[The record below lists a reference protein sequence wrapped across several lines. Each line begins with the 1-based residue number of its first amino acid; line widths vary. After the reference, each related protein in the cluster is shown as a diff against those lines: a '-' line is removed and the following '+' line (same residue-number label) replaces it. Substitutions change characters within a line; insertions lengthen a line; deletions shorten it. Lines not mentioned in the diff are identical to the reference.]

1 MSYLHMSKD
10 ISKVVDDLKLQQ
22 VCLLGHSMGGKAV
35 MCASLMTPEKY
46 DKLVVLDIS
55 PVTKPSV
62 QSLYPIVDLL
72 SSVNLEEIG
81 RKCGGNL
88 AAVRSFLMEDW
99 KEAVPDF
106 TMRAFLLTNLE
117 VKDRKVFWRVN
128 LNAIKNCWQQIK
140 SFPEKELSG
149 RVFDRP
155 TLVLA
160 ASKGDYLSASDVPAI
175 RKYFPQAQILQ
186 IANTGHWIHFDA
198 PNTVISLLTSFM
210 QKESIDV
217 TSYTDVTELK

>member
-1 MSYLHMSKD
+1 MTNALRLSNLVVRCSDPTVNSSVLICHGLLGSKQNWKSVSHTLAQKKCGTVVAVDLRNHGNSPHSDSMSYLHMSKD

-35 MCASLMTPEKY
+35 MCASLMTVPEKY

-99 KEAVPDF
+99 KEAVPVS
-106 TMRAFLLTNLE
+106 RSFLENLSDE
-117 VKDRKVFWRVN
+117 
-128 LNAIKNCWQQIK
+128 QY
-140 SFPEKELSG
+140 FP
-149 RVFDRP
+149 RVF
-155 TLVLA
+155 VEA
-160 ASKGDYLSASDVPAI
+160 FCS
-175 RKYFPQAQILQ
+175 
-186 IANTGHWIHFDA
+186 
-198 PNTVISLLTSFM
+198 
-210 QKESIDV
+210 
-217 TSYTDVTELK
+217 